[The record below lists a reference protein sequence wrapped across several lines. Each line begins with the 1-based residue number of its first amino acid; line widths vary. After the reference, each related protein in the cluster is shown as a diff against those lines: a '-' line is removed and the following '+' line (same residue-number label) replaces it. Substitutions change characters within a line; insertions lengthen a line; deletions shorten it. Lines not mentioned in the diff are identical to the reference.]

1 MGSGAVADSGP
12 LIHLSEIGRIGLLA
26 VFEALHV
33 PDAVWAETVGKGR
46 IAPLAL
52 ASLRRHAVSQEASQR
67 LAQDRRLRGLHAG
80 EIECLFLCS
89 RLGVVTLLTDD
100 LAVRDAAKRLGVRP
114 VGSLGVIV
122 RGWREGRLTR
132 TEAEELLVVLD
143 ESSTLFATRAII
155 ELAREQLREGEH

>member
-1 MGSGAVADSGP
+1 
-12 LIHLSEIGRIGLLA
+12 
-26 VFEALHV
+26 
-33 PDAVWAETVGKGR
+33 VWAETVGKGR

-52 ASLRRHAVSQEASQR
+52 
-67 LAQDRRLRGLHAG
+67 
-80 EIECLFLCS
+80 
-89 RLGVVTLLTDD
+89 
-100 LAVRDAAKRLGVRP
+100 AKRLGVRP

-132 TEAEELLVVLD
+132 TEAEDLLVVLD